1 MAEQK
6 PKTNPND
13 VKEIFQPKNRRV
25 ARPRLLKALL
35 DEMVE
40 HDLGLDSLIGS
51 LVDARSKPTSSKT
64 QWETCPA

>member
-6 PKTNPND
+6 PTKKTA
-13 VKEIFQPKNRRV
+13 NRRV

-35 DEMVE
+35 DVMVE

-51 LVDARSKPTSSKT
+51 LVDAVKDDIVQESM
-64 QWETCPA
+64 Q